1 MYSSTLNLNLSKK
14 EEFLLNRAVGVALTS
29 QQKYRLGAVLVRK
42 GKVISVGTNIRRN
55 HPDVCD
61 DPMSQSGICAER
73 VAIKRA
79 GTNAEGSTLYIA
91 RVGKCGD
98 PLLAKPCSRCVEAI
112 AKAKIKRV
120 IFTM

>member
-29 QQKYRLGAVLVRK
+29 QQKYRLGAVLVKK

-73 VAIKRA
+73 MAIKRA
-79 GTNAEGSTLYIA
+79 GHNAEGAYLYVA
-91 RVGKCGD
+91 RVGKTGQ

-112 AKAKIKRV
+112 EKAKVKRV
-120 IFTM
+120 IFTL